1 MEYPEYIQRM
11 IKEKDELYDKTAKC
25 LNFILGEKFA
35 ELNKFQ
41 KELLIKQH
49 GYMCNYLIVLKARI
63 NNEIKLLNA
72 KKND

>member
-25 LNFILGEKFA
+25 LDFILGEKFA
-35 ELNKFQ
+35 ELNGLQ

-49 GYMCNYLIVLKARI
+49 GHMCNYLIVLKARI
-63 NNEIKLLNA
+63 NNEIEILKEKDN
-72 KKND
+72 N

>member
-11 IKEKDELYDKTAKC
+11 IKEKDELYDKTARC
-25 LNFILGEKFA
+25 LDFILDEKFT

-49 GYMCNYLIVLKARI
+49 DYMCNYLIVLKTRI
-63 NNEIKLLNA
+63 NNEIELLNA

>member
-25 LNFILGEKFA
+25 LDFILGEKFT

-49 GYMCNYLIVLKARI
+49 GHMCNYLIVLKARI
-63 NNEIKLLNA
+63 NNEIEILKEKDN
-72 KKND
+72 N